1 MCQPL
6 NAGTVFDT
14 VTFTIRVYLW
24 VIIKD
29 ENYSNNKQCKCLVG
43 LATTKHYS
51 DIKYYIAVKD
61 WHENILLTI
70 WKNVLKGKLKYSL
83 RILYS

>member
-1 MCQPL
+1 MGQPL
-6 NAGTVFDT
+6 INVGTVFDT
-14 VTFTIRVYLW
+14 ITLTLRVYLW

-29 ENYSNNKQCKCLVG
+29 EKDLVKQMVYSNDKHCKCPTVG

-61 WHENILLTI
+61 
-70 WKNVLKGKLKYSL
+70 
-83 RILYS
+83 